1 MRAASDVTEQSS
13 TNLHYQQ
20 NRVCIIREVELP
32 AQARRRRSTDTGV
45 AVTTRVQ
52 YVMASDESEDDVMQA
67 VNPHMAC
74 DNDPAR

>member
-1 MRAASDVTEQSS
+1 MCAAVVLMEPTCITR
-13 TNLHYQQ
+13 TNV
-20 NRVCIIREVELP
+20 RFIIREVELP

-67 VNPHMAC
+67 VNTHMAC

>member
-1 MRAASDVTEQSS
+1 MCAAVVLMEPTCITS
-13 TNLHYQQ
+13 TNV
-20 NRVCIIREVELP
+20 RFIIREVELP

-67 VNPHMAC
+67 VNTHMAC

>member
-1 MRAASDVTEQSS
+1 MCAAVVLMEPIRKPS
-13 TNLHYQQ
+13 TN
-20 NRVCIIREVELP
+20 VMCIIREVELP

-67 VNPHMAC
+67 VHPRMAC
-74 DNDPAR
+74 DNDA